1 MIEFKKVT
9 ATYRKNIGIFD
20 ISFKV
25 NKGELVFLMGPTGA
39 GKSTVLRAIYRDLLI
54 DTGSIL
60 LDNEDITNSSNYK
73 IPIIRRKIG
82 MIFQDFK
89 LLNNRTV
96 LENVGM
102 PLRIIGCSKSYMID
116 KVNSILTKVGLAG
129 LNNAFPYELSGGEQ
143 QRVCIARA
151 LVKNPKIILQKLC
164 LLLAIPFEEKML
176 NWKKGARQEDGIWA
190 KYWYKN
196 LHNST
201 GFLPYTEKEINL
213 KNSNLALSEKCQP
226 YYEFLTNK
234 SITV

>member
-25 NKGELVFLMGPTGA
+25 TKGELVFLMGPTGA
-39 GKSTVLRAIYRDLLI
+39 GKSTVLKAIYRDLLI
-54 DTGSIL
+54 DSGSIL

-73 IPIIRRKIG
+73 IPVIRRKIG

-89 LLNNRTV
+89 LLNNRTI

-151 LVKNPKIILQKLC
+151 LVSNPKIILADEPTWNLDPNVSDEILDILENFTQNGSTVLMSTHNFPLIK
-164 LLLAIPFEEKML
+164 PR
-176 NWKKGARQEDGIWA
+176 KKRFIE
-190 KYWYKN
+190 
-196 LHNST
+196 
-201 GFLPYTEKEINL
+201 
-213 KNSNLALSEKCQP
+213 LS
-226 YYEFLTNK
+226 
-234 SITV
+234 SGRIVD